1 MVLYTECVEAR
12 SASLDGSVRIR
23 RRQLG
28 VGARD
33 GTPTPRSAYAV
44 NHADVGRAPFP
55 GTVVR
60 LTNGAFDGIC
70 RP

>member
-1 MVLYTECVEAR
+1 MVLYTEFVEAR

-33 GTPTPRSAYAV
+33 GTLTRAQLTLLITPMSDVRHSRARSC
-44 NHADVGRAPFP
+44 G
-55 GTVVR
+55 
-60 LTNGAFDGIC
+60 
-70 RP
+70 